1 MHNISYKHVLVTT
14 LFLAIVI
21 TGCAGRDSNS
31 IQAHESIEQ
40 SMSCSEIRDEKDY
53 VDKQITALNPDAKK
67 NGRDWIT
74 GVAGAINIAPWLS
87 LGMSS
92 TGQEKVKIYQSRYVE
107 LDRLYD
113 TKNCNQVLNK
123 NKKDIAPTKVDSK
136 IEGENESI
144 PST

>member
-1 MHNISYKHVLVTT
+1 MHYISYKHVLATT
-14 LFLAIVI
+14 LFLVIVI
-21 TGCAGRDSNS
+21 TGCAGRDSNA
-31 IQAHESIEQ
+31 IKAYESIEQ

-53 VDKQITALNPDAKK
+53 VDKQITVLNPDAKK
-67 NGRDWIT
+67 NGKDWIT

-113 TKNCNQVLNK
+113 KKNCNQVLNK
-123 NKKDIAPTKVDSK
+123 NKKDIVPTKVDSK

>member
-1 MHNISYKHVLVTT
+1 
-14 LFLAIVI
+14 
-21 TGCAGRDSNS
+21 
-31 IQAHESIEQ
+31 
-40 SMSCSEIRDEKDY
+40 MSCSEIRDEKDY

-67 NGRDWIT
+67 NGGDWIT

-113 TKNCNQVLNK
+113 KKNCNQVLNK
-123 NKKDIAPTKVDSK
+123 KDITPTKVDSK
-136 IEGENESI
+136 IESGNEAI

>member
-1 MHNISYKHVLVTT
+1 MHYISYKHVLATT
-14 LFLAIVI
+14 LFLVIVI
-21 TGCAGRDSNS
+21 TGCAGRDSNA
-31 IQAHESIEQ
+31 IKAYESLEQ

-53 VDKQITALNPDAKK
+53 VDKQITVLNPDAKK
-67 NGRDWIT
+67 NGKDWIT

-107 LDRLYD
+107 LDRLYNK
-113 TKNCNQVLNK
+113 KNCNQVLNK
-123 NKKDIAPTKVDSK
+123 KDIIPTKVDSK
-136 IEGENESI
+136 IESGNESI

>member
-87 LGMSS
+87 LGMS
-92 TGQEKVKIYQSRYVE
+92 
-107 LDRLYD
+107 
-113 TKNCNQVLNK
+113 
-123 NKKDIAPTKVDSK
+123 
-136 IEGENESI
+136 
-144 PST
+144 